1 MSSLRVLREINNY
14 TQEYVALQIGV
25 DQSTY
30 SKIERNP
37 KIINGVQA
45 EKLAELYDVGVGD
58 ILSPGVTI
66 SFSNSTFS
74 EKGYVH
80 NLHEEIHNAA
90 LEKVIAAKDGEIKT
104 LKEELEYLR
113 KQNNQL
119 LALLGEKR

>member
-25 DQSTY
+25 DQSMY

-66 SFSNSTFS
+66 LFSNSTFS
-74 EKGYVH
+74 DKGYVH

-113 KQNNQL
+113 RQNNQL

>member
-1 MSSLRVLREINNY
+1 MSNLRVLREINNY
-14 TQEYVALQIGV
+14 TQEYVASQIGV

-37 KIINGVQA
+37 KIIRGEQA

-74 EKGYVH
+74 DKGYVH

-90 LEKVIAAKDGEIKT
+90 LEKVIAAKDSEIKT
-104 LKEELEYLR
+104 IKEELEYLR

>member
-1 MSSLRVLREINNY
+1 MSNLRLLREIKNY
-14 TQEYVALQIGV
+14 TQEYVASQIGV

-30 SKIERNP
+30 SKIERTP
-37 KIINGVQA
+37 KIIDSEQA
-45 EKLAELYDVGVGD
+45 KKLAELYDVGVGD

-66 SFSNSTFS
+66 LFSNSTFS
-74 EKGYVH
+74 DKGYVH

-104 LKEELEYLR
+104 LKEELDYLR

>member
-25 DQSTY
+25 DQSMY

-66 SFSNSTFS
+66 VFSNSTFS
-74 EKGYVH
+74 DKGYVH